1 MVRLPAAQELGGED
15 LAEKRPGVPDGA
27 HLDVPLLQQLVPH
40 AVAVQRGPAAG
51 SGAHFGAPLG
61 PGYVGGSRPLALL
74 LLLLLLPAVA
84 AAPAGAAAAIH
95 GQRGVAAPGP
105 AEAGGWGEKERDPR
119 RRRGQGIK

>member
-61 PGYVGGSRPLALL
+61 PGYVGGRRPLAL

-105 AEAGGWGEKERDPR
+105 AEAGGVGGEGERSEEAAR
-119 RRRGQGIK
+119 SGN